1 MGWHL
6 KTMDYRFK
14 TKPYGHQLDAL
25 KASHDKKNYALFCEM
40 GTGKSKILLDNIA
53 MLYDKGKING
63 ALIVAPKGVYKN
75 WIDQEI
81 PTHLPNHIQCRTFQW
96 VAPSSRTKED
106 KELLSQLYEETRD
119 PS

>member
-1 MGWHL
+1 
-6 KTMDYRFK
+6 MDYRFK

-25 KASHDKKNYALFCEM
+25 EASHNEKNYALFCEM

-75 WIDQEI
+75 WFDSEI
-81 PTHLPNHIQCRTFQW
+81 PNHMPDYIEKKVGLW
-96 VAPSSRTKED
+96 RTK
-106 KELLSQLYEETRD
+106 
-119 PS
+119 P